1 MNLAVLKNVVTSKG
15 ARQLLQLQKH
25 SPTILVGIGAA
36 GVIATAVLAA
46 RATLKLEDILVDA
59 QKDLR
64 TIDEIVAKD
73 RGVSD
78 DDALQAKA
86 WVYAKAGM
94 GIAKLYGPTF
104 VVGAA
109 TISCFVGSHNIMTK
123 RNAGLAAAYKAVD
136 SAFKKYR
143 ANVIKDLGEDK
154 DLEYRYDL
162 DSDATEVI
170 GKTEDGA
177 DIMKSTRSSTE
188 APSMY
193 ARFFDETNRNWQ
205 RNVDNNRM
213 FLRMQQNW
221 LNDRLLARGHVF
233 LNEAYEALGMEHTK
247 AGAVTGWVVGKNGDN
262 YIDFGVFNGDSV
274 AAREF
279 VNGHN
284 YSVLLDFNVDGV
296 ILDLI

>member
-143 ANVIKDLGEDK
+143 ERVVADLGQEK
-154 DLEYRYDL
+154 DVEYRYGMTDVET
-162 DSDATEVI
+162 TEADENGEKVMT
-170 GKTEDGA
+170 GKLNLN
-177 DIMKSTRSSTE
+177 E

-221 LNDRLLARGHVF
+221 ANDRLLARGHLF
-233 LNEAYEALGMEHTK
+233 LNEVYEMLGMEHTK
-247 AGAVTGWVVGKNGDN
+247 AGAVTGWVIDKGGDN
-262 YIDFGVFNGDSV
+262 YVDFGVFNGDSV